1 MVAAQDMFTSTSE
14 IALTAAEEVQHLT
27 KKIGE
32 NVTFDLGA
40 QDLKHDDQ
48 VVWSHGAGS
57 SVIYDVSIGEDQEV
71 DQLRRFHLSLR
82 TGSLTIHALS
92 AGDSDVYLGQIIN
105 GRGSRKL
112 FNLTVEGRF
121 PGLVCQSFSFTQH
134 MKRTAEFMTEPVP
147 SGTVWFCPVPSGSIQ
162 FCLVLSG
169 SVRHSK
175 PSSLL
180 RYGSLEQRAEVI
192 LELASA
198 PFFLTESISSLAFS
212 ALGLVL
218 IWSASASD
226 ITL

>member
-1 MVAAQDMFTSTSE
+1 MWLPKWLLCSIHSSKICCSAGVGGCSWRLVRRAASIQPSPADPLPPWSAVSPHLV
-14 IALTAAEEVQHLT
+14 ALTAAEEVQHLT

-112 FNLTVEGRF
+112 FNLTVEDPIPVTSDPPHSREPWVIAVIVIGCIF
-121 PGLVCQSFSFTQH
+121 CVGLISFALKT
-134 MKRTAEFMTEPVP
+134 
-147 SGTVWFCPVPSGSIQ
+147 
-162 FCLVLSG
+162 L
-169 SVRHSK
+169 K
-175 PSSLL
+175 PKTRKTSNDPTSSSL
-180 RYGSLEQRAEVI
+180 
-192 LELASA
+192 
-198 PFFLTESISSLAFS
+198 
-212 ALGLVL
+212 
-218 IWSASASD
+218 
-226 ITL
+226 